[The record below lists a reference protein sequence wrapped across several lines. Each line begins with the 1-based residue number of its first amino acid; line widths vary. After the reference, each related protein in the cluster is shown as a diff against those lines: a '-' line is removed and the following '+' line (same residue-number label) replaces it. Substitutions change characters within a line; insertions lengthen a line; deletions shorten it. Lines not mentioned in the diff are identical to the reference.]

1 MLFPRLRLVTA
12 ITKSYRCYENVAFK
26 MLRVQTGATYHSIL
40 IGRKRYGYSELA
52 GRITQ

>member
-26 MLRVQTGATYHSIL
+26 QTGATYHSIL